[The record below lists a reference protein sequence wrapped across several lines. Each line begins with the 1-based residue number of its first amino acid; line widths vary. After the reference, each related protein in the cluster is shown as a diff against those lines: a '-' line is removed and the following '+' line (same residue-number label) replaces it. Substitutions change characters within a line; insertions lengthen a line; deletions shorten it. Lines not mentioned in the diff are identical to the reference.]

1 MLIIARLSI
10 SRLSI
15 AWLAISWLSI
25 AWLAISWLHS
35 TILHY
40 WWLGTVRHSCR
51 SRHLIILFNNSRSDS
66 LCISWTHHFNLNCT
80 WLFNIYFLG
89 VVIILLFLITTTA
102 NKNTNKHNNDKY
114 YTTNNTSNQSAP
126 TTTSINYCRIR
137 ITWIICSACN
147 NNIVCVV
154 CWRYINISRWGVII
168 RRIRWGISC
177 PVCGGDISFCCR
189 CRYFAGR
196 FDGS

>member
-10 SRLSI
+10 SR
-15 AWLAISWLSI
+15 LSI

-51 SRHLIILFNNSRSDS
+51 SRHLINVILFNNSRSDS

-89 VVIILLFLITTTA
+89 VVIILLFLITTAA
-102 NKNTNKHNNDKY
+102 NKNTNKHNQDKY

-126 TTTSINYCRIR
+126 TTTSINYCRI
-137 ITWIICSACN
+137 
-147 NNIVCVV
+147 
-154 CWRYINISRWGVII
+154 
-168 RRIRWGISC
+168 
-177 PVCGGDISFCCR
+177 
-189 CRYFAGR
+189 
-196 FDGS
+196 